1 MSKDYPLSSQFAS
14 CLSGAE
20 FDLIISPDWLR
31 ERRPLFDHLIFE
43 LKVLEADLEEKEKQ
57 LEKTAKLSNY
67 WREKYDKLVE
77 DLRRLV

>member
-1 MSKDYPLSSQFAS
+1 MNKDYPLSSQFAS

-20 FDLIISPDWLR
+20 FDMQISPDWRR

-43 LKVLEADLEEKEKQ
+43 LTVLEADLEEKEKQ
-57 LEKTAKLSNY
+57 LKKASRLSNY